1 MRGYYRWWLW
11 QEAVGPNGQR
21 YNRDAG
27 QERIG
32 EYLDR
37 DDHDDVSFIFSGL
50 LGKTKLSNLKRFF
63 FCITYYGYPALI
75 KCWKRL
81 QEDEDDEEENNDGAE
96 DDSELA
102 MMMITT
108 LAFIK
113 DIGST
118 EKILLFPNVRRTNP
132 AVCLSVCS
140 SNQILVMMMMMVVMM
155 IMMSVCLSVHQT
167 RP

>member
-1 MRGYYRWWLW
+1 MPSL
-11 QEAVGPNGQR
+11 
-21 YNRDAG
+21 
-27 QERIG
+27 
-32 EYLDR
+32 
-37 DDHDDVSFIFSGL
+37 
-50 LGKTKLSNLKRFF
+50 
-63 FCITYYGYPALI
+63 TYYGYTALI

-155 IMMSVCLSVHQT
+155 IMMMVIVVEYILTQ
-167 RP
+167 

>member
-27 QERIG
+27 QKRIG

-108 LAFIK
+108 LAYIK

-118 EKILLFPNVRRTNP
+118 EKILLFPERTNAP
-132 AVCLSVCS
+132 TRLSVCLFIKPDL
-140 SNQILVMMMMMVVMM
+140 SNNDTY
-155 IMMSVCLSVHQT
+155 IMMLCVFVCL
-167 RP
+167 